1 MEMFSEDSRRML
13 ADGEKLLRAG
23 TRHLANGASAVN

>member
-1 MEMFSEDSRRML
+1 ML

-23 TRHLANGASAVN
+23 TRHLANGATAVN

>member
-1 MEMFSEDSRRML
+1 MLSEDSRRML

-23 TRHLANGASAVN
+23 TRHLANGATAVN